1 MLVQLE
7 TKKGTVVVT
16 YPDGSKEEVE
26 VTISLVDK
34 KHRINLK
41 KLILLQRVTKLFT
54 GKTGTKCRGDSYIT
68 RRKSTPWDS

>member
-26 VTISLVDK
+26 VTISVVDK
-34 KHRINLK
+34 KC
-41 KLILLQRVTKLFT
+41 TE
-54 GKTGTKCRGDSYIT
+54 
-68 RRKSTPWDS
+68 